1 MKKGVFP
8 YMLRNFLI
16 FLSENKPIR
25 KLVTHFQ
32 ISKDMASRFVAGE
45 TLEAAIPKVKELNN
59 MGMPVT
65 MDHLGE
71 HVNEKSEA
79 EEAANSYLQLL
90 DAIKRENLRAHV
102 SVKLTQMGLAIDKDF
117 CISNVER
124 IIKQARTYETF
135 VRIDMEGSL
144 YTQPTLDVF
153 YSLRERYEN
162 VGIVIQGYLHR
173 SEEDIKGL
181 IEKKGFI
188 RLCKGA
194 YEEPSSIAFK
204 AKKDV
209 EEHYLKLME
218 LVMSPE
224 VLATG
229 YYPAMATHDVK
240 MIIGTKK
247 YAREKKIRPDQFE
260 FQMLYG
266 VRRDLQK
273 ILVREGYNMR
283 IYVPYG
289 TEWYPYYLR
298 RLAERTDNITFILR
312 NLMLD

>member
-1 MKKGVFP
+1 
-8 YMLRNFLI
+8 
-16 FLSENKPIR
+16 
-25 KLVTHFQ
+25 
-32 ISKDMASRFVAGE
+32 MASRFVAGE
-45 TLEAAIPKVKELNN
+45 TLEDAVPKVKELND
-59 MGMPVT
+59 MGMTVT

-71 HVNEKSEA
+71 HVNDKKEA
-79 EEAANSYLQLL
+79 EDAANSYLKLL
-90 DAIKRENLRAHV
+90 DVIKRENLRAHV
-102 SVKLTQMGLAIDKDF
+102 SVKLTQMGLALDKDF
-117 CISNVER
+117 CIENVER
-124 IIKQARTYETF
+124 IIKKAREYETF
-135 VRIDMEGSL
+135 VRVDMEGSL

-153 YSLRERYEN
+153 YFLRERYEN
-162 VGIVIQGYLHR
+162 VGIVIQSYLHR
-173 SEEDIKGL
+173 SEEDIKEL
-181 IEKKGFI
+181 VKRKAFV

-209 EEHYLKLME
+209 EESYLKLME
-218 LVMSPE
+218 LMMSPD

-240 MIIGTKK
+240 MIIGIKK
-247 YAREKKIRPDQFE
+247 YVREKKIRPDQFE

-273 ILVREGYNMR
+273 ILIREGFNMR

-312 NLMLD
+312 NIMLD

>member
-1 MKKGVFP
+1 
-8 YMLRNFLI
+8 MLRNFLI
-16 FLSENKPIR
+16 FLSDNKPIR
-25 KLVTHFQ
+25 KMVTYFQ

-45 TLEAAIPKVKELNN
+45 TLEEAIPKVKELNN
-59 MGMPVT
+59 MGMTAT

-71 HVNEKSEA
+71 HVKDRAEA
-79 EEAANSYLQLL
+79 EASANSYLHLL
-90 DAIKRENLRAHV
+90 DTIKKENLRAHV
-102 SVKLTQMGLAIDKDF
+102 SVKLTMMGLAIDRNF
-117 CISNVER
+117 CMENVER
-124 IIKQARTYETF
+124 IVKQARTYETF
-135 VRIDMEGSL
+135 VRIDMEGSDC
-144 YTQPTLDVF
+144 TQPTLDTF
-153 YSLRERYEN
+153 YALREKYEN

-173 SEEDIKGL
+173 SEDDIKEL
-181 IEKKGFI
+181 IKKKAFV

-194 YEEPSSIAFK
+194 YKEPSSIAFQG
-204 AKKDV
+204 KKDV
-209 EEHYLKLME
+209 EKNYLKLME
-218 LVMSPE
+218 MVMAPD
-224 VLATG
+224 VLASG

-240 MIIGTKK
+240 MIIATKK
-247 YAREKKIRPDQFE
+247 YVKENKIRPDQFE

>member
-1 MKKGVFP
+1 
-8 YMLRNFLI
+8 MLRNFLI
-16 FLSENKPIR
+16 FLPGNKPIR
-25 KLVTHFQ
+25 QIITHFK
-32 ISKDMASRFVAGE
+32 ISKEMASRFVSGE
-45 TLEAAIPKVKELNN
+45 TLEEAIPKVKELNK
-59 MGMPVT
+59 MGMTAT

-71 HVNEKSEA
+71 LVNDRAEA
-79 EEAANSYLQLL
+79 ETSADAYLQLL
-90 DAIKRENLRAHV
+90 DTIKKENLKSHV

-117 CISNVER
+117 CINNVEK
-124 IIKQARTYETF
+124 IIKKAREYETF

-144 YTQPTLDVF
+144 YTQPTLDIF
-153 YSLRERYEN
+153 YSLREKYEN
-162 VGIVIQGYLHR
+162 VGIVIQSYLHR
-173 SEEDIKGL
+173 TEEDIKEL
-181 IEKKGFI
+181 IKRKGKV

-204 AKKDV
+204 SKKDV
-209 EEHYLKLME
+209 EDNYLKMME
-218 LVMSPE
+218 LILSPE
-224 VLATG
+224 VIDTG

-247 YAREKKIRPDQFE
+247 YAMEKRIKPEKFE

-289 TEWYPYYLR
+289 KEWYPYYLR

-312 NLMLD
+312 NLILD